1 MAWKV
6 IWTRRGGLSLE
17 EAYEYVAADDPDAAD
32 KLLAGI
38 FESVDLLERFPFIG
52 ARYERR
58 GRRTSYREIQHR
70 MYRIFYRVD
79 ERQEEV
85 HVILIW
91 HGSRDEPSFSDL
103 R

>member
-38 FESVDLLERFPFIG
+38 FETVDLLQQEARLWLRQGLVAGPATGVAAGVASEYPFEG
-52 ARYERR
+52 S
-58 GRRTSYREIQHR
+58 G
-70 MYRIFYRVD
+70 
-79 ERQEEV
+79 
-85 HVILIW
+85 
-91 HGSRDEPSFSDL
+91 HGSWL
-103 R
+103 RKEIDR